1 MRPWLPP
8 PVLTLLILCTA
19 PLLAADPVPFGGW
32 TLAAAPDLRQ
42 VIAAATAPLNFLVRP
57 IARSRLA
64 KTNEAYRTLTLVRGE
79 RTFSVQF
86 DQRPALVMPADG
98 SAVAWTRED
107 GETFRIAARMEQDAL
122 VQTFQAADGTR
133 TNVFRPDPATGGLSL
148 AVRITSPRLPAPL
161 VYTLD
166 YRVGTRI
173 LTPAGS
179 AAARGIP

>member
-8 PVLTLLILCTA
+8 PVLTLLTVLNLCTA
-19 PLLAADPVPFGGW
+19 PLLAADPAPFGAW

-42 VIAAATAPLNFLVRP
+42 LIAAATAPMNFLVRP

-98 SAVAWTRED
+98 SAVPWTRED

-133 TNVFRPDPATGGLSL
+133 TNVFRPDPATGGLTL

-161 VYTLD
+161 EYALG
-166 YRVGTRI
+166 YR
-173 LTPAGS
+173 PAI
-179 AAARGIP
+179 GIP